1 MAATGIDA
9 AIRELERDAERI
21 QQAIRI
27 LKSVNT
33 QKGKAAPGPGRPSK
47 KVRGGRRQLSAAGRR
62 RIAEAAKKRWAAFR
76 AKQKS

>member
-21 QQAIRI
+21 QEAIRI
-27 LKSVNT
+27 LKSVGNRGVGPST
-33 QKGKAAPGPGRPSK
+33 PGRK
-47 KVRGGRRQLSAAGRR
+47 KRGGRRKLSAAGRK

-76 AKQKS
+76 AAQK

>member
-9 AIRELERDAERI
+9 AIKELERDAERI

-27 LKSVNT
+27 LKSVST
-33 QKGKAAPGPGRPSK
+33 KQVAAVGPGRQ
-47 KVRGGRRQLSAAGRR
+47 RGGRRKLSAAGRR

-76 AKQKS
+76 ASQK